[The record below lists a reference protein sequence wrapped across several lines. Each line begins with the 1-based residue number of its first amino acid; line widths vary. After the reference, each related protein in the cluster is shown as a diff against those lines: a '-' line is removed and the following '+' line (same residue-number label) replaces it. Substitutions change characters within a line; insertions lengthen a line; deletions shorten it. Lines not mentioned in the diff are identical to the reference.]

1 MIPVSLDG
9 LFKMLRRVVPSST
22 KVQMSS
28 WANFYRKLAHEAR
41 LRAVQATTV
50 RTGKI
55 RRGCNGV
62 VNACRMGRAK
72 GEIAL
77 APDPYSNSFS
87 WASSSRYSLSERNR
101 GLG

>member
-1 MIPVSLDG
+1 MIPVSLEG
-9 LFKMLRRVVPSST
+9 LFKMPRRMVSSSM

-62 VNACRMGRAK
+62 VNACRMAEQKGR
-72 GEIAL
+72 
-77 APDPYSNSFS
+77 
-87 WASSSRYSLSERNR
+87 
-101 GLG
+101 

>member
-1 MIPVSLDG
+1 MIPVSLEG

-55 RRGCNGV
+55 
-62 VNACRMGRAK
+62 
-72 GEIAL
+72 
-77 APDPYSNSFS
+77 
-87 WASSSRYSLSERNR
+87 
-101 GLG
+101 

>member
-1 MIPVSLDG
+1 MIPVSLEG
-9 LFKMLRRVVPSST
+9 LFKMPRRVVSSSM

-55 RRGCNGV
+55 GRGCNGV
-62 VNACRMGRAK
+62 LNACRMGRAK
-72 GEIAL
+72 RG
-77 APDPYSNSFS
+77 DSFG
-87 WASSSRYSLSERNR
+87 ARPVLKLIQLGVVFAVQSE
-101 GLG
+101 

>member
-1 MIPVSLDG
+1 MIPVSLEG

-50 RTGKI
+50 ARE
-55 RRGCNGV
+55 RFEGV
-62 VNACRMGRAK
+62 AMEWSTLAEWVEQKGR
-72 GEIAL
+72 
-77 APDPYSNSFS
+77 
-87 WASSSRYSLSERNR
+87 
-101 GLG
+101 

>member
-1 MIPVSLDG
+1 MIPVSLEG
-9 LFKMLRRVVPSST
+9 LFKMPRSSM

-28 WANFYRKLAHEAR
+28 WANFYRKLAHEAK

-50 RTGKI
+50 RTGKV

-62 VNACRMGRAK
+62 LNACRMGRAK

-77 APDPYSNSFS
+77 APTRTQIHS
-87 WASSSRYSLSERNR
+87 AGRRLR
-101 GLG
+101 GTI

>member
-1 MIPVSLDG
+1 MIPVSLEG
-9 LFKMLRRVVPSST
+9 LFEMLRRLVPSST

-55 RRGCNGV
+55 RRSCNGV

-72 GEIAL
+72 GEIAS
-77 APDPYSNSFS
+77 APTRTQTHS
-87 WASSSRYSLSERNR
+87 AGRRLR
-101 GLG
+101 GTI

>member
-1 MIPVSLDG
+1 MIPVSLEG
-9 LFKMLRRVVPSST
+9 LFEMLRRLVPSST

-55 RRGCNGV
+55 LAMECSTLTEWV
-62 VNACRMGRAK
+62 EQKGR
-72 GEIAL
+72 
-77 APDPYSNSFS
+77 
-87 WASSSRYSLSERNR
+87 
-101 GLG
+101 